1 MKRIILALL
10 SMAGVGALLAFAM
23 VFYAI
28 HIFSQDLP
36 DYRQLA
42 KYEPPISTRIHAGD
56 GRLIEEFAAEKR
68 VFVPI
73 EAIPKQ
79 VINAFLSAE
88 DKNFYTHPGVDFTSI
103 ARAVAVNIQNIGRGR
118 RPVGGS
124 TITQQVAKNFL
135 VGNETSYKRKIR
147 EAIIAFRI
155 EKTFSKDQIL
165 ELYLNEIYLGKG
177 NYGVAAAAM
186 GYFNKDLSE
195 LSLAEMA
202 YLAALPKAPNN
213 YQVETRAAEA
223 KERRDW
229 VIGRMFEDGHIAL
242 SDMKT
247 AQYEPLTI
255 NPQKLS
261 RSIDARYFNEEI
273 RRDISTRYGER
284 ALYEGGLSVRS
295 TLDPRLQRVAAAAL
309 TAGLV
314 RYDRRHGWRGPVTRI
329 DDLDRWAMRLASIE
343 KPKGAKKWDLAV
355 VLALDGK
362 KASIGIKGGRK
373 GVIPLSELTWAR
385 RVLPKGGFGPAI
397 TKPADALKKGDV
409 VLVSPVGLGTYALR
423 QIPKVQGAIIAM
435 DPHTGRILAMQGGFD
450 YETSEFNR
458 ATQAMRQPGSSFKP
472 FVYIAALANGFT
484 PSNLVLDGPI
494 ELPQGPGLDTWKPEN
509 YQRDY
514 LGLVPLRRG
523 MELSRNTMTV
533 RLADYIGMNTV
544 ADIAKKFHV
553 FDKLPEY
560 LSMALGSGE
569 TTLLRMVTGYGM
581 IVNGGMDITPTLID
595 RIQNRYGH
603 TVYRHDTRP
612 CNGCGDRIAWE
623 SQNIPAVDD
632 VREPVVDPRV
642 TYQMTSIL
650 EGVVQRGTATL
661 LRDVGRPVAGK
672 TGTTNDYKDAWFI
685 GFTPDLVVGTY
696 VGFDE
701 PQSLGEKET
710 GGRTAAP
717 IVRAFL
723 KVALESEPPVPFRVP
738 ENLSLVKVD
747 PYTGK
752 RADPTNTKAIWEAFL
767 PGTEPTDNMVQL
779 DNADVDNE
787 YENPDAPVVYDT
799 RDEQNAVPIAPPMDA
814 APDVGTGG
822 LY

>member
-10 SMAGVGALLAFAM
+10 SMAGVGALLGFAA

-28 HIFSQDLP
+28 HIFSQNLP

-42 KYEPPISTRIHAGD
+42 RYEPPISTRIHAGD

-68 VFVPI
+68 VFVPV
-73 EAIPKQ
+73 EAIPKK
-79 VINAFLSAE
+79 VISAFLSAE
-88 DKNFYTHPGVDFTSI
+88 DQNFYTHPGIDFTSI
-103 ARAVAVNIQNIGRGR
+103 ARAIAINIQNIGRGR

-177 NYGVAAAAM
+177 HYGVAAAAM
-186 GYFNKDLSE
+186 GYFNKDLNE
-195 LSLAEMA
+195 LSLAELA

-213 YQVETRAAEA
+213 YQVENHAREA

-229 VIGRMFEDGHIAL
+229 VIGRLFEDGHI
-242 SDMKT
+242 SREQMKA
-247 AQYEPLTI
+247 AQYEPLVL

-261 RSIDARYFNEEI
+261 RSIDARYFNEDI
-273 RRDISTRYGER
+273 RRELSARYGER

-295 TLDPRLQRVAAAAL
+295 TLDPHLQRVAAAAL

-314 RYDRRHGWRGPVTRI
+314 RYDRRHGWRGPVAHM
-329 DDLDRWAMRLASIE
+329 DDLDRWAMRLASVE

-355 VLALDGK
+355 VLGLDAK
-362 KASIGIKGGRK
+362 NASIGIKGGRK

-385 RVLPKGGFGPAI
+385 KVLPKGGYGPAI
-397 TKPADALKKGDV
+397 KKPADTLQKGDI
-409 VLVSPVGLGTYALR
+409 VLVSAKKAGQYALR
-423 QIPKVQGAIIAM
+423 QIPKVQGGIIAM

-458 ATQAMRQPGSSFKP
+458 ATQALRQPGSSFKP
-472 FVYIAALANGFT
+472 FVYIAALSNGFT
-484 PSNLVLDGPI
+484 PSNLVLDGPV
-494 ELPQGPGLDTWKPEN
+494 ELSQGPGQDTWKPEN

-533 RLADYIGMNTV
+533 RLADYIGMKAV
-544 ADIAKKFHV
+544 ADVAKKFHV
-553 FDKLPEY
+553 FDNLPPY
-560 LSMALGSGE
+560 LSMGLGSGE

-595 RIQNRYGH
+595 RIQDRYGA
-603 TVYRHDTRP
+603 TIYRHDARP
-612 CNGCGDRIAWE
+612 CAQCGDRIAWKN
-623 SQNIPAVDD
+623 QTIPLIAET
-632 VREPVVDPRV
+632 REPVVDPRV
-642 TYQMTSIL
+642 AYQMTSIL

-723 KVALESEPPVPFRVP
+723 KVALEGQPATPFRVP
-738 ENLSLVKVD
+738 ENVSLVKID

-767 PGTEPTDNMVQL
+767 PGTEPGENMVQL
-779 DNADVDNE
+779 DSADIDNAYQD
-787 YENPDAPVVYDT
+787 PDKPEPPAHL
-799 RDEQNAVPIAPPMDA
+799 APPMDA
-814 APDVGTGG
+814 APDMGTGG